1 MRILRLSRSACFGF
15 TLFRYLS
22 NMSTSDFATLG
33 VSAPV
38 LRAITELGYEQASPI
53 QAQSIPLLLQG
64 KNLLGTAQTGTGKTA
79 AFALPLLS
87 RIKPNGQKPQILVLA
102 PTRELA
108 IQVAEAF
115 KSYARYI
122 NHFHV
127 VPIYGGQ
134 DIRGQLRSLQRGV
147 DVVVGTPGR
156 IMDHLSRRTLDLS
169 ELSAV
174 VLDEADEMLRMG
186 FIDDVEEILGKA
198 PADSQRALFSAT
210 MPPAIRRVAAKY
222 LGAAE
227 EIRIAAKT
235 STVER
240 IEQHYLLVH
249 NHHKLDALTRIL
261 EVEEFDGMIIFV
273 RTKSSTVELA
283 EKLEAR
289 GFTATAINGDLSQ
302 SLRESTINRLKKGQL
317 DILVATDVAAR
328 GLDVDRISHIV
339 NYDIPNDTESYVH
352 RIGRTGRA
360 GRSGKAIL
368 FATPKERRLLYAI
381 EKATRQP
388 LTAMTVPSG
397 EQVSGQRVQRFQLA
411 LQKTLQEQD
420 LGKIRELLEK
430 ISHDQEL
437 DIGQIAAALAWE
449 IQQDRPLFPKL
460 EPLASAASAERRERT
475 DSRERPARNTGN
487 DHKERPTRSTG
498 ADRKGKPD
506 RSHKIERD
514 AKDASTVRYRIEV
527 GKEQGATPGDIV
539 GAIANEAGIE
549 SRYIGRIA
557 IHENYSTVELPEGM
571 PREIFNRLKNV
582 RVRQTPMAISEVS
595 DLRPGAPAAVQRSSA
610 ENSIRTSPRIAIKPK
625 SSPGKPARRKSPQ
638 GKTLSSKA
646 GAGKSVSSKTK
657 PGTLTLGK
665 YSPEK
670 SSPRKPTNR
679 KSGAGKP
686 VASKP
691 PARKKGPR

>member
-1 MRILRLSRSACFGF
+1 MRILRLFRSACFGA
-15 TLFRYLS
+15 TLLRYHT

-33 VSAPV
+33 VSAPI
-38 LRAITELGYEQASPI
+38 LQAITELGYEQASPI

-87 RIKPNGQKPQILVLA
+87 RIQPNGKKPQVLVLT

-115 KSYARYI
+115 KSYARHI

-156 IMDHLSRRTLDLS
+156 VMDHLSRRTLDLS
-169 ELSAV
+169 ELRAI

-289 GFTATAINGDLSQ
+289 GFAATAINGDLSQ

-397 EQVSGQRVQRFQLA
+397 EQVSGQRVQRFQQA
-411 LQKTLQEQD
+411 LEKTLREQD
-420 LGKIRELLEK
+420 LGKIRALLEK
-430 ISHDQEL
+430 IAHDHEL

-449 IQQDRPLFPKL
+449 VQQDRPLFPKL
-460 EPLASAASAERRERT
+460 DPLASTASPQRKDRA
-475 DSRERPARNTGN
+475 DSRERPAGSAGAQRTG
-487 DHKERPTRSTG
+487 T
-498 ADRKGKPD
+498 PD
-506 RSHKIERD
+506 RARRSGGD
-514 AKDASTVRYRIEV
+514 TADTATVCYRIEV
-527 GKEQGATPGDIV
+527 GREQGATPGDIV
-539 GAIANEAGIE
+539 GAIANEAGID

-557 IHENYSTVELPEGM
+557 IHDSYSTVELPVGM
-571 PREIFNRLKNV
+571 PREIFNRLKKV
-582 RVRQTPMAISEVS
+582 RVRQTPMAISELS
-595 DLRPGAPAAVQRSSA
+595 DVTSATSSPDQRPA
-610 ENSIRTSPRIAIKPK
+610 ESGIRTSPRIALKPKPGADKSGRRK
-625 SSPGKPARRKSPQ
+625 SSPGKASSGNNVSP
-638 GKTLSSKA
+638 
-646 GAGKSVSSKTK
+646 KTK

-665 YSPEK
+665 SSARRPAKGKANTGK
-670 SSPRKPTNR
+670 SM
-679 KSGAGKP
+679 AGKP
-686 VASKP
+686 R
-691 PARKKGPR
+691 ARK

>member
-1 MRILRLSRSACFGF
+1 MRILRL
-15 TLFRYLS
+15 FRAARFRLHLSWYLS
-22 NMSTSDFATLG
+22 TMSTSDFATLG

-38 LRAITELGYEQASPI
+38 LQAITELGYEQASPI

-87 RIKPNGQKPQILVLA
+87 RIEPNGQKPQVLVLT

-156 IMDHLSRRTLDLS
+156 IKDHLSRRTLDLS
-169 ELSAV
+169 ELRAV

-186 FIDDVEEILGKA
+186 FIDDVEEILSKA
-198 PADSQRALFSAT
+198 PAASQRALFSAT

-261 EVEEFDGMIIFV
+261 EVEDFDGMIIFV

-328 GLDVDRISHIV
+328 GLDVDRISHII

-388 LTAMTVPSG
+388 LAAMTVPSG
-397 EQVSGQRVQRFQLA
+397 EQVSGQRVQRFQQA
-411 LQKTLQEQD
+411 LEKTLQEQD
-420 LGKIRELLEK
+420 LGKIRALLEK

-449 IQQDRPLFPKL
+449 IQQDRPLFPSL
-460 EPLASAASAERRERT
+460 EPLASAVRPERKERT
-475 DSRERPARNTGN
+475 DSRERPERSPAA
-487 DHKERPTRSTG
+487 DH
-498 ADRKGKPD
+498 KGKPD
-506 RSHKIERD
+506 RAHRTGRD
-514 AKDASTVRYRIEV
+514 AQDATTVCYRIEV

-582 RVRQTPMAISEVS
+582 RVRQTPMAISEFS
-595 DLRPGAPAAVQRSSA
+595 DLKSDAGSPAQRPAA
-610 ENSIRTSPRIAIKPK
+610 ENSIRTSPKIALK
-625 SSPGKPARRKSPQ
+625 SKQNPGKPGRRKSLPS
-638 GKTLSSKA
+638 KTLSGNTA
-646 GAGKSVSSKTK
+646 AGKSVSSKTK

-665 YSPEK
+665 
-670 SSPRKPTNR
+670 SSPT
-679 KSGAGKP
+679 KS
-686 VASKP
+686 
-691 PARKKGPR
+691 PARKPANRKAGAAKSATGKPRARK